1 MDKTKQH
8 TVFVAYHKAGH
19 AVASCQ
25 LGFGARKVTIV
36 PTDTAEGSMSPKG
49 YVQLHR
55 LEWDTFTGA
64 RLGRFHDKIVV
75 LLAGVEAQRRYSPR
89 SVRSLHLHRKDSDF
103 SRADE
108 LLFRLH
114 GHDNECRAAFR
125 YLQIRTQNLVNN
137 EMNWARIEG
146 LAKALIERGT
156 LIGDEV
162 KEVFRE
168 SVDAQLKKE
177 KKQLQAGTAK
187 SLL

>member
-1 MDKTKQH
+1 MRSIEIVIVPPTINFCRMDKTKQH

-103 SRADE
+103 HAPMNCSSACMATTTSAVLRSDTSRSE
-108 LLFRLH
+108 HKTSSTTR
-114 GHDNECRAAFR
+114 
-125 YLQIRTQNLVNN
+125 
-137 EMNWARIEG
+137 
-146 LAKALIERGT
+146 
-156 LIGDEV
+156 
-162 KEVFRE
+162 
-168 SVDAQLKKE
+168 
-177 KKQLQAGTAK
+177 
-187 SLL
+187 